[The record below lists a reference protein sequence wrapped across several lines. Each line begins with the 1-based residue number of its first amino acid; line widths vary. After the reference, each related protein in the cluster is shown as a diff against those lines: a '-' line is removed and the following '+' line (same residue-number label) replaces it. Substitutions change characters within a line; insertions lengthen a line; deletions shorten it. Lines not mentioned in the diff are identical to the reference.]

1 MEFFFSF
8 CSNSFCFSPLWM
20 PPGLSRHRPTR
31 AFIRG
36 KIKLYILKY
45 EKTTTWPGFCIL
57 NRTHMAI
64 FFYKM
69 NRFIFCMLRFYLT
82 MLMLHIRCTYI
93 EWMFWLSSCVKK
105 LWLKI
110 WLQIQRSIF
119 FKSHFQLQ
127 GQKIVRVDQT
137 SHVPKF
143 KSIIYRLYI
152 KIYYIPQ
159 QYIILLGMIW

>member
-1 MEFFFSF
+1 MDIE
-8 CSNSFCFSPLWM
+8 L
-20 PPGLSRHRPTR
+20 PGHSLRE
-31 AFIRG
+31 

-45 EKTTTWPGFCIL
+45 EKNPTTWPGFYIFK
-57 NRTHMAI
+57 HI
-64 FFYKM
+64 WQFFFYKI
-69 NRFIFCMLRFYLT
+69 NSFNFCTLRFYLT

-93 EWMFWLSSCVKK
+93 AWMFWLSSCVKK
-105 LWLKI
+105 TVVKNMITNSTFL
-110 WLQIQRSIF
+110 
-119 FKSHFQLQ
+119 KSHFQLQ

-159 QYIILLGMIW
+159 Q

>member
-1 MEFFFSF
+1 M
-8 CSNSFCFSPLWM
+8 L
-20 PPGLSRHRPTR
+20 PGLSRHRTTR
-31 AFIRG
+31 AFIRE

-45 EKTTTWPGFCIL
+45 EKNPTTWPGFYIFK
-57 NRTHMAI
+57 HI
-64 FFYKM
+64 WQFFFYKI
-69 NRFIFCMLRFYLT
+69 NSFNFCTLRFYLT

-93 EWMFWLSSCVKK
+93 AWMFWLSSCVKK
-105 LWLKI
+105 TVVKNMITNSTFL
-110 WLQIQRSIF
+110 
-119 FKSHFQLQ
+119 KSHFQLQ

-159 QYIILLGMIW
+159 Q

>member
-1 MEFFFSF
+1 MAGFLYSKHIWQFFFYKINSFSF
-8 CSNSFCFSPLWM
+8 C
-20 PPGLSRHRPTR
+20 T
-31 AFIRG
+31 
-36 KIKLYILKY
+36 
-45 EKTTTWPGFCIL
+45 
-57 NRTHMAI
+57 
-64 FFYKM
+64 
-69 NRFIFCMLRFYLT
+69 LRFYLT

-93 EWMFWLSSCVKK
+93 AWMFWLSSCVKK

-159 QYIILLGMIW
+159 QYIIVLRYDLVKFSFLFPKVGLK

>member
-1 MEFFFSF
+1 M
-8 CSNSFCFSPLWM
+8 
-20 PPGLSRHRPTR
+20 
-31 AFIRG
+31 
-36 KIKLYILKY
+36 K
-45 EKTTTWPGFCIL
+45 KTTTWPGFYIL
-57 NRTHMAI
+57 NRTHIAI

-105 LWLKI
+105 TVVKNMITNSTFQFFLKV
-110 WLQIQRSIF
+110 IF
-119 FKSHFQLQ
+119 NC
-127 GQKIVRVDQT
+127 RVKKLYVLTKRVMCQ
-137 SHVPKF
+137 KF

-159 QYIILLGMIW
+159 QYIIVLGMIW